1 MSALEEYNQKRAT
14 LIASERA
21 LRFDAVAIASAT
33 EQENRAADILRNI
46 RTREAAEI
54 WNASAEKLMYPG
66 MEFLIAKETILQ
78 TELYKIIKK
87 MPKGGLLH
95 GHMDAMCDASFLY
108 QAALEYPN
116 MHIRV
121 PSAVTSDSTPFP
133 LPQFKAL
140 SSEVTAQHTNATNFT
155 SPSYEPNSWVPLDK
169 ARRDFQFGGP
179 EAFDKWIVGSMMIN
193 PREAYVEYNTSV
205 KIWEK
210 FRSTFGVAGG
220 IIRYEPIL
228 KRYMRQVLVSSI
240 EDGISYVELRVNFFH
255 KLGIREDGTE
265 DLAHREWLILFTE
278 AIEEVKASMKEQ
290 GREDEFII
298 YTTLRIIDNEQLAW
312 YLEDCM
318 DLKVEFPDLIAGFDL
333 VAQEDTG
340 FPLIYYIESLLGFQ
354 AETKKRGLD
363 IPFILHAGET
373 LDDGG
378 AADSNLYDALLLG
391 TKRIGH
397 GFSLA
402 KHPLLMK
409 LCKERG
415 VAIEVCPISNEILRL
430 TSSMPMH
437 PLPVLLNNGLSVAL
451 CPDDPSVF
459 GNMGLSFD
467 FYQACTRDPQAN
479 PWINT
484 SFQVIVASE
493 ITSIL
498 SLGQLARQSL
508 EFSSLDEA
516 NKRQA
521 IQLWENRWKA
531 FVDEVIANHSQ

>member
-1 MSALEEYNQKRAT
+1 MSTLDEYTQRRAA

-21 LRFDAVAIASAT
+21 LRFDSAAIASAT
-33 EQENRAADILRNI
+33 EQETRAADVIRNI
-46 RTREAAEI
+46 KALEAAEI
-54 WNASAEKLMYPG
+54 WNASTEKLMYPG
-66 MEFLIAKETILQ
+66 MEFLIAKETILK

-95 GHMDAMCDASFLY
+95 GHMDAMCDAAFLY
-108 QAALEYPN
+108 KVALEYPN

-121 PSAVTSDSTPFP
+121 PSAITSASTPFP

-140 SSEVTAQHTNATNFT
+140 SPELTAQHKNATVFT
-155 SPSYEPNSWVPLDK
+155 STSYEPKSWVPLST
-169 ARRDFQFGGP
+169 ARRDFPFGGP
-179 EAFDKWIVGSMMIN
+179 EVFDKWIIDSMMIN
-193 PREAYVEYNTSV
+193 PREAYVDYNTSV

-228 KRYMRQVLVSSI
+228 KRYMRQVLLSSI
-240 EDGISYVELRVNFFH
+240 EDGISFVELRVNFYF
-255 KLGIREDGTE
+255 KTGIREDGTE
-265 DLAHREWLILFTE
+265 NLVHREWLILFNE
-278 AIEEVKASMKEQ
+278 AIEEVKASMKAQ
-290 GREDEFII
+290 GREDEFIGAKII
-298 YTTLRIIDNEQLAW
+298 YTTLRFIDNEQLQW
-312 YLEDCM
+312 YLEECM
-318 DLKVEFPDLIAGFDL
+318 DLKAEFPDLIAGFDL

-340 FPLIYYIESLLGFQ
+340 RPLIYYVESLLRFQ

-409 LCKERG
+409 MCKERG

-467 FYQACTRDPQAN
+467 FYQASATK
-479 PWINT
+479 
-484 SFQVIVASE
+484 FQLPLEVYV
-493 ITSIL
+493 L
-498 SLGQLARQSL
+498 LLG
-508 EFSSLDEA
+508 DCG
-516 NKRQA
+516 
-521 IQLWENRWKA
+521 
-531 FVDEVIANHSQ
+531 

>member
-1 MSALEEYNQKRAT
+1 MCTLEEYSQKRAD

-21 LRFDAVAIASAT
+21 LRFDAATIASAT
-33 EQENRAADILRNI
+33 ETEKRAAEIVREL
-46 RTREAAEI
+46 RTREAQQV
-54 WNASAEKLMYPG
+54 WNASTEKLMYPG
-66 MEFLIAKETILQ
+66 MEFLIAKETIMS
-78 TELYKIIKK
+78 TKLYQVVKK

-95 GHMDAMCDASFLY
+95 GHMDAMCDANFLY
-108 QAALEYPN
+108 KLALEYPA

-121 PSAVTSDSTPFP
+121 HSAITSDASLP
-133 LPQFKAL
+133 LPQFKPLSAEFVSQCAGAPSL
-140 SSEVTAQHTNATNFT
+140 TSSEYV
-155 SPSYEPNSWVPLDK
+155 PGSWVPLHT
-169 ARRDFQFGGP
+169 ARNEFGFGGP
-179 EAFDKWIVGSMMIN
+179 EAFDKWVVGSMMIN
-193 PREAYVEYNTSV
+193 PKEAYVDYNTSV

-210 FRSTFGVAGG
+210 FVTTFRVAGG

-228 KRYMRQVLVSSI
+228 KRYMRQVLLSSI
-240 EDGISYVELRVNFFH
+240 EDGISYVELRVNFFY
-255 KLGIREDGTE
+255 KTGIRMDGAET
-265 DLAHREWLILFTE
+265 LVHRDWLTLFNE
-278 AIEEVKASMKEQ
+278 AIEEVKAKMKSE
-290 GREDEFII
+290 GREDEFVGAKVI
-298 YTTLRIIDNEQLAW
+298 YTTLRFIDNEELMW

-318 DLKVEFPDLIAGFDL
+318 TLKQEFPNLIAGFDL

-340 FPLIYYIESLLGFQ
+340 KPLIYYIESLLWFQ
-354 AETKKRGLD
+354 QETKKRGLN

-409 LCKERG
+409 MCKERG

-437 PLPVLLNNGLSVAL
+437 PLPVLLNNGVSVAL

-467 FYQACTRDPQAN
+467 F
-479 PWINT
+479 
-484 SFQVIVASE
+484 FQVIVASE
-493 ITSIL
+493 ITSVL
-498 SLGQLARQSL
+498 SLKQLARQSL
-508 EFSSLDEA
+508 EYSSLEDEDR
-516 NKRQA
+516 KRA
-521 IQLWENRWKA
+521 LQLWENRWDA
-531 FVDEVIANHSQ
+531 FVEEIVASGSL